1 MNIRRTGM
9 ACVIGAAAALLAG
22 CGKDWRSAF
31 GLKPAAAT
39 TQPASRPASEETAEL
54 GEAESAVVKAINWE
68 RWWRARPQLRVRA
81 DLVALAREHSRHMME
96 SKELTHLGSDGATL
110 DQRAQRAGVPYGFIG
125 QIITR
130 NSGFDRPGKQAVK
143 AWMSV
148 KPQREALLRR
158 GYRDIGVGV
167 SRCPETGAYFVTA
180 IFRDPEKP

>member
-9 ACVIGAAAALLAG
+9 ACVIGAAAVLLAG

-39 TQPASRPASEETAEL
+39 TQPASRPASEETVEL
-54 GEAESAVVKAINWE
+54 AEAESEVLKAINWE
-68 RWWRARPQLRVRA
+68 RLRRLRRQLRVRA

-110 DQRAQRAGVPYGFIG
+110 EQRAQRAGVPYGFIG
-125 QIITR
+125 ETINR
-130 NSGFDRPGKQAVK
+130 NSGYDKPGKQAVE

-148 KPQREALLRR
+148 KPQREALLRK

-167 SRCPETGAYFVTA
+167 SRCPDTGAYYVTA